1 MYGIDIEEAPAQP
14 TPAKR
19 LKYDKGDK
27 GESRPWLRVYETAPA
42 QLLNAYGVSKV
53 VTMSDASVWDALVEP
68 LSSGAMYG
76 TELASETP
84 ERRGV
89 GLNRACHALVE
100 YCSLQLSENTRKAN
114 EYCLKETELLICLCL
129 GSSGSVYQTELD
141 A

>member
-1 MYGIDIEEAPAQP
+1 MYGIDIEEVPAQP

-19 LKYDKGDK
+19 AKYDK

-42 QLLNAYGVSKV
+42 QLLNAHGVSKV
-53 VTMSDASVWDALVEP
+53 VTMSDAAVWDALVEP

-89 GLNRACHALVE
+89 GLNRAFHALVE

-114 EYCLKETELLICLCL
+114 EYCLKETECCQFAC
-129 GSSGSVYQTELD
+129 VWEVVVQ
-141 A
+141 

>member
-1 MYGIDIEEAPAQP
+1 MSYGIDIEDSVNP
-14 TPAKR
+14 TPPKK
-19 LKYDKGDK
+19 LKYDKGE
-27 GESRPWLRVYETAPA
+27 GESRPWLRVFETAPS
-42 QLLNAYGVSKV
+42 QLLNAYGQSKV
-53 VTMSDASVWDALVEP
+53 VTMSDAAVWDALVEP

-114 EYCLKETELLICLCL
+114 EYCLKETECCQFAC
-129 GSSGSVYQTELD
+129 VWEVVVQ
-141 A
+141 

>member
-1 MYGIDIEEAPAQP
+1 MYGIDIEDSPAQP
-14 TPAKR
+14 APAKKAR
-19 LKYDKGDK
+19 YDKGDK

-114 EYCLKETELLICLCL
+114 EYCLKETECCQFAC
-129 GSSGSVYQTELD
+129 VWEVVVQ
-141 A
+141 